1 MIDVTS
7 LSFSYGK
14 INILND
20 ISFSVPKGRVTALMG
35 PNGSG
40 KTTLLR
46 SILNIHK
53 RSGGSVTVNGEVLES
68 IHRDRF
74 PRIMAYVPQHISNR
88 FPVKVF
94 DAVLMGR
101 RKSLAWRIPA
111 ADIEAAERVI
121 DRLGL
126 SDIAMRDMTQL
137 SGGQRQK
144 VALARAVAQDAD
156 YIILDEPT
164 SSLDVR
170 HQIETMEIISSLA
183 AEGKGVLMAIHDIQL
198 AANRAD
204 TVMVL
209 SGGRMYASGSS
220 SDVVNE
226 KMLREVYGV
235 EAEVTTTGGISVSIR
250 GLSTYKEE
258 EK

>member
-1 MIDVTS
+1 MIEVTS

-14 INILND
+14 LNILNN
-20 ISFSVPKGRVTALMG
+20 ISFSVPKGQVTALMG

-46 SILNIHK
+46 SVMNIHK
-53 RSGGSVTVNGEVLES
+53 RSGGLVTVNGRPLES
-68 IHRDRF
+68 IHRDEF
-74 PRIMAYVPQHISNR
+74 PRVMAYVPQHISNR

-101 RKSLAWRIPA
+101 RKNLSWHIPS
-111 ADIEAAERVI
+111 ADIDAVEAVL

-126 SDIAMRDMTQL
+126 LELAMRDMTQL

-198 AANRAD
+198 AANRSDRAL
-204 TVMVL
+204 VL
-209 SGGRMYASGSS
+209 SGGRVYASGSPA
-220 SDVVNE
+220 DILNE
-226 KMLREVYGV
+226 EMLRKVYGV
-235 EAEVTTTGGISVSIR
+235 EAEVTMAGGISVGIR
-250 GLSTYKEE
+250 GLSFNKEE
-258 EK
+258 E